1 MTRLTRAGRHGQSD
15 GESYL
20 RSQNWSWYWKRQTD
34 HQWYCCYFRM
44 LGWWTCYRSL
54 PTQELSAV
62 VSWKDEGGIDAI
74 NRDSKDLPPVVLLLA
89 PKPPLFPNV
98 LDEPPNWKLLLPPP
112 PKAMMALVVEGQ
124 RNIEAEMSERD
135 GRYSVERCRTR
146 KNKRLSS
153 GRSIAARW

>member
-1 MTRLTRAGRHGQSD
+1 MDRVTVSRTSEARIGRGIGSAKQTTSGIVVTSECWGGGRATEACQHKS
-15 GESYL
+15 
-20 RSQNWSWYWKRQTD
+20 SQLWSRGNM
-34 HQWYCCYFRM
+34 RE
-44 LGWWTCYRSL
+44 GWM
-54 PTQELSAV
+54 
-62 VSWKDEGGIDAI
+62 DAM